1 MKRKVTNKDIKKA
14 IRGVINEGH
23 GSYMAKSQLYNIARK
38 AQSMYDQLEKGEP
51 LEDWMES
58 NIAKMDNMMD
68 SVSDSFSYDQ
78 HQERSCPDGMYWCG
92 KDQICKPDSQ
102 DMSVIVS
109 TQEMMNE
116 SKILKEWSALARVF
130 SKLGVGVEKK
140 ILSTAVKQIEKNAH
154 RGLISD
160 LENTISTIMSKNSDK
175 AFNLVNNLTRVGKE
189 KLEKEGVRNVLFGGK
204 NRSEVVDVIVKTN
217 KAFQKEAAVDGDIIK
232 NLLTNTEAEQ
242 IRKAFKAAG
251 EGKITK
257 QNIGTY
263 TKNFPENIQN
273 MEITANG
280 NFFGEGKGLFTSRM
294 NTDSHV
300 IKFKEPMEDLLLKV
314 SQGKIG
320 TMKNINPMT
329 GRPYTTSSSHINPLT
344 DEPFNPTYTI
354 KEDYEMSDTYSRSSY
369 KPTPRE
375 TQLSGAFGKY
385 GEDIPPA
392 VIRYIRK
399 NPRLVLKNLADI
411 YGDKI
416 YDYIPPKVEEEINE
430 AIGFTKSYEGELDG
444 HIDDFIDVVC
454 GFISEQVK
462 EKSLYGDEI
471 VVQRLYQLLTDG
483 GELHSPVQ
491 ELVDILDSLPYKEE
505 GPVGF
510 KMRQNY

>member
-14 IRGVINEGH
+14 IRSVMNEGH

-116 SKILKEWSALARVF
+116 SKILKEWSALTRV
-130 SKLGVGVEKK
+130 LGRGFEKRT
-140 ILSTAVKQIEKNAH
+140 LSTAVKSVAKHID
-154 RGLISD
+154 RYGVID
-160 LENTISTIMSKNSDK
+160 LENSLIAIMSRDTDD
-175 AFNLVNNLTRVGKE
+175 AFNFLSKFKPEQIKNIDHNVLKMQLNNHR
-189 KLEKEGVRNVLFGGK
+189 EGVVNV
-204 NRSEVVDVIVKTN
+204 VVKTP
-217 KAFQKEAAVDGDIIK
+217 KAIPSGDNANILK
-232 NLLTNTEAEQ
+232 NLLTDTEAEQ
-242 IRKAFKAAG
+242 IRKAFTAAG

-263 TKNFPENIQN
+263 TKTFPEYVQN
-273 MEITANG
+273 FSVESG
-280 NFFGEGKGLFTSRM
+280 YGFERRM
-294 NTDSHV
+294 NAGDEV
-300 IKFKEPMEDLLLKV
+300 IKFKKPMEDFLLNV
-314 SQGKIG
+314 SAKKRGS
-320 TMKNINPMT
+320 
-329 GRPYTTSSSHINPLT
+329 TSISKPLT
-344 DEPFNPTYTI
+344 NPFDDDVYKMYDI

-385 GEDIPPA
+385 GEDMPPA

-510 KMRQNY
+510 RMGQNY

>member
-14 IRGVINEGH
+14 IRGVMNEGH
-23 GSYMAKSQLYNIARK
+23 DSYMAKSQLYNIARK

-109 TQEMMNE
+109 TQEMN
-116 SKILKEWSALARVF
+116 
-130 SKLGVGVEKK
+130 
-140 ILSTAVKQIEKNAH
+140 
-154 RGLISD
+154 
-160 LENTISTIMSKNSDK
+160 
-175 AFNLVNNLTRVGKE
+175 
-189 KLEKEGVRNVLFGGK
+189 
-204 NRSEVVDVIVKTN
+204 
-217 KAFQKEAAVDGDIIK
+217 
-232 NLLTNTEAEQ
+232 
-242 IRKAFKAAG
+242 
-251 EGKITK
+251 
-257 QNIGTY
+257 
-263 TKNFPENIQN
+263 
-273 MEITANG
+273 
-280 NFFGEGKGLFTSRM
+280 
-294 NTDSHV
+294 
-300 IKFKEPMEDLLLKV
+300 
-314 SQGKIG
+314 
-320 TMKNINPMT
+320 
-329 GRPYTTSSSHINPLT
+329 
-344 DEPFNPTYTI
+344 
-354 KEDYEMSDTYSRSSY
+354 EDYEMADTYSRSSF

-416 YDYIPPKVEEEINE
+416 YDYIPPKVEQEINE

-483 GELHSPVQ
+483 GELHSSVQ

-510 KMRQNY
+510 RMGQNY